1 MEAPT
6 AGNGI
11 MSLVQQ
17 LIAAKLN
24 VLSGADDSS
33 IFQAIINADKMIDD
47 AGGKIVPPYTSPF
60 LAPAVTSALNTA
72 LTNFNAG
79 VTGPG
84 RPGRDVVSGVGRG
97 GGRCQS
103 RCHSA
108 VIVRGM
114 GSHSVALAGWGWGL
128 SPAGLMLLSVTE
140 SDGPRRRGPP
150 RSAF

>member
-11 MSLVQQ
+11 MSLVQR
-17 LIAAKLN
+17 LLAAKLN

-79 VTGPG
+79 SHRPG
-84 RPGRDVVSGVGRG
+84 SARPGRSEWVVGRG
-97 GGRCQS
+97 RGRSQS

-114 GSHSVALAGWGWGL
+114 GSHSVALAGWG
-128 SPAGLMLLSVTE
+128 
-140 SDGPRRRGPP
+140 
-150 RSAF
+150 